1 MDGTAIYFPLVVIF
15 FTVTVSYLVADT
27 NWRYYIELPETH

>member
-1 MDGTAIYFPLVVIF
+1 MQNLLGTI